1 MEQTS
6 YRLYLLRTWPGGE
19 WTKSTI
25 SKSRVPKVST
35 NFRVVQKRCC
45 LLHNVRIEL
54 ILSRVSLLQNP
65 RKYYHLQ
72 FQREKLPLSD
82 ADDFV
87 EHSNPILIKTSTKMG
102 PTDDLKVEPE
112 VRDFIRPGYRTE
124 DSANIVEDCGPQCV
138 TVDNGAEG
146 KYVQV
151 RKIAEVHES
160 SK

>member
-1 MEQTS
+1 
-6 YRLYLLRTWPGGE
+6 
-19 WTKSTI
+19 
-25 SKSRVPKVST
+25 VT
-35 NFRVVQKRCC
+35 N
-45 LLHNVRIEL
+45 
-54 ILSRVSLLQNP
+54 
-65 RKYYHLQ
+65 HLK
-72 FQREKLPLSD
+72 F
-82 ADDFV
+82 
-87 EHSNPILIKTSTKMG
+87 
-102 PTDDLKVEPE
+102 EPE